1 MKRSLSQTSR
11 SPLAFGTTLAAGAVL
26 TLLFSIGLPSP
37 APAQDWSSESEDDW
51 SSPPPA
57 ESNSTSSWDE
67 PTTSNWALR
76 AGIGFTADPTL
87 FLMNFEVPYRFDQYI
102 SVGPMMQVGIKND
115 RLIVAPTANLTIKVP
130 DLPGDDFDRFKPLF
144 FAGMG
149 FAVIEND
156 DRRGDNRSA
165 GFLIN
170 AGFGLDY
177 QLTQRL
183 SIGSRMIFNFLP
195 ERTLEEKFFYAWEMG
210 GIKFAF

>member
-1 MKRSLSQTSR
+1 LKRALSPTSR
-11 SPLAFGTTLAAGAVL
+11 VPFVVGRILVTGAVL
-26 TLLFSIGLPSP
+26 VLLFSPGLPSP
-37 APAQDWSSESEDDW
+37 ASAQDWSDASEDDW
-51 SSPPPA
+51 SSPPPP
-57 ESNSTSSWDE
+57 ESSSTSGWDE
-67 PTTSNWALR
+67 PTTPSWSLR

-87 FLMNFEVPYRFDQYI
+87 FLMNFEVPYSFDQYI
-102 SVGPMMQVGIKND
+102 SVGPMMQVGIKKD

-130 DLPGDDFDRFKPLF
+130 DLPGNDFDRFQPLF

-177 QLTQRL
+177 HVTQRL
-183 SIGSRMIFNFLP
+183 SVGSRMIFNFLP

-210 GIKFAF
+210 GVKFAF